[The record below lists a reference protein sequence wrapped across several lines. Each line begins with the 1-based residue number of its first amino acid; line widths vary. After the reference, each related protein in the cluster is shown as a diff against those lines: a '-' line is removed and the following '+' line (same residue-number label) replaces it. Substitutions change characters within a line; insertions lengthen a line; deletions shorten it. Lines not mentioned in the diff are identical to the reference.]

1 MIIGDFNS
9 DNHRKNKFDRILID
23 MIKRKNIEIL
33 DDQLYRS
40 LKKEDRYTYEGGNGG
55 RSWIDHIICNKQM
68 KEEVLSIEMDEGM
81 INTSDHKALVAEIRY
96 QSTNKDTNKTKHKKI
111 KI

>member
-1 MIIGDFNS
+1 MLQLIKKIDLTIIN
-9 DNHRKNKFDRILID
+9 
-23 MIKRKNIEIL
+23 
-33 DDQLYRS
+33 
-40 LKKEDRYTYEGGNGG
+40 
-55 RSWIDHIICNKQM
+55 
-68 KEEVLSIEMDEGM
+68 EGM